1 MEFNVAL
8 LMPAPKQFGV
18 EDVSQFAPDT
28 TSLDKNDIRLVE
40 FREKIGD
47 FQKQFEAGL
56 ESGDLTPSPYSYK
69 HHFTGVHSE
78 FGAALYGR
86 EMHLSKGAVVIG
98 KIHKHPVLN
107 VLLKGKLAVVS
118 ENGKRVIEAPCVYS
132 SDPNIRRVGHVLE
145 DCIWLN
151 VLMTKHVGEENLDTI
166 IGDHTAD
173 SYEEV
178 GLFDSVDAL
187 QKAITTVI

>member
-1 MEFNVAL
+1 MELDASM

-18 EDVSQFAPDT
+18 EDVSQFAPDS

-40 FREKIGD
+40 FREKIND
-47 FQKQFEAGL
+47 FQKHFEDEL
-56 ESGDLTPSPYSYK
+56 KSGGLTPSPYSYK
-69 HHFTGVHSE
+69 HHFTEVHSE

-86 EMHLSKGAVVIG
+86 EMHLTKGAIIIG

-118 ENGKRVIEAPCVYS
+118 ENGRRIIEAPCVYS

-151 VLMTKHVGEENLDTI
+151 VLMTKHVGEDNLDKI
-166 IGDHTAD
+166 EDAHTAK
-173 SYEEV
+173 SYKDV

-187 QKAITTVI
+187 RQSLTTVI